1 MTARDTIRG
10 ACFALAVFLM
20 ICSPQTAMSL
30 YGNKDVGKEGVEAKP
45 TKVKLHDLELVDQ
58 DGRKLKFASDVI
70 GDRIVVI
77 DTFFTTCGLICPI
90 LSSILMSLQDDLGGL
105 QGKEVILISISVD
118 PLTDIPPRLKEYSRQ
133 WKAKPGWVF
142 LTGDK
147 QTVDRVLTGLGL
159 YAADYTAHPSMML
172 VGDGKNGSW
181 TRFYGFASP
190 GQLKDKIDE
199 MRAGKRKSPPKE
211 KARP

>member
-1 MTARDTIRG
+1 VTARDTIRG
-10 ACFALAVFLM
+10 ACFALAVFLL
-20 ICSPQTAMSL
+20 ICSPRPALCL
-30 YGNKDVGKEGVEAKP
+30 YGKKDAGKEGVEAKP
-45 TKVKLHDLELVDQ
+45 TKVKLHDLALVDQ
-58 DGRKLKFASDVI
+58 DGRKLKFASEVI

-90 LSSILMSLQDDLGGL
+90 LSSIFMNLQDDLGGL
-105 QGKEVILISISVD
+105 QGKDVVLVSITVD

-133 WKAKPGWVF
+133 WKARPGWLF

-159 YAADYTAHPSMML
+159 YAADYTAHPSMIL
-172 VGDGKNGSW
+172 VGDGRSGSW

-190 GQLKDKIDE
+190 GQLKEKIE
-199 MRAGKRKSPPKE
+199 EIRALSTRTSP
-211 KARP
+211 

>member
-1 MTARDTIRG
+1 
-10 ACFALAVFLM
+10 M
-20 ICSPQTAMSL
+20 ICTPPPALCL
-30 YGNKDVGKEGVEAKP
+30 YGKKDAVKDGVEAKS
-45 TKVKLHDLELVDQ
+45 TKVKLHDLVLVDQ
-58 DGRKLKFASDVI
+58 DGRKLKFASEVI

-90 LSSILMSLQDDLGGL
+90 LSSIFMNLQDDLGDL
-105 QGKEVILISISVD
+105 QGKDVVLISITVD
-118 PLTDIPPRLKEYSRQ
+118 PLTDIPPRLKEYARQ
-133 WKAKPGWVF
+133 WNARPGWVF

-147 QTVDRVLTGLGL
+147 QTIDRVLTGLGL

-199 MRAGKRKSPPKE
+199 LRARNRKSAPKE